1 MYCYYVKYFDQW
13 LTFSAVINIIRFVLF
28 STTVLVLIDIDKNNY
43 SFSQL
48 HVGTGSD
55 HVPFELQVDVFEP
68 YSVKPG
74 SQTNVAFEPAIGR
87 LSMFV
92 DVPPVTVPFVKLAIA
107 IQVAKRE
114 ESNVQIKFVNQQ
126 QPYRCMV

>member
-1 MYCYYVKYFDQW
+1 MQ
-13 LTFSAVINIIRFVLF
+13 
-28 STTVLVLIDIDKNNY
+28 
-43 SFSQL
+43 
-48 HVGTGSD
+48 VGTGSD
-55 HVPFELQVDVFEP
+55 HVPFALQIVEVEP

-107 IQVAKRE
+107 IQVARE
-114 ESNVQIKFVNQQ
+114 EKQGNVIRANQ